1 MESCSFTLSENLDI
15 LALES
20 NMERLLNPYR
30 ITQLFLIAL
39 TWLGLKLNGFD
50 YDASMLYI
58 FISLT
63 ANLALV
69 LFNSGMISTKM
80 ILSFLIYSIALV
92 PAIAYYLLGFKLY
105 SYVNFDHQL
114 TDSVTI
120 EMLWLFYLS
129 SNIYTFIVLARDTK
143 YPDLTKNIS
152 YETRLPFSLICIL
165 VLFFAYLGNTG
176 PTILTVS
183 YEQIIDNRTS
193 LATLAAIASTVF
205 WVDAYAKMR
214 VYVVEKN
221 YFKVKVFWIVTIIMT
236 TWLVLHARR
245 TEAIGIISILLIH
258 QKLLTGKTPYKH
270 IVIALFFGFL
280 LYLIGYLR
288 VAALSEIDIAQ
299 TVDQSLALTF
309 ESGST
314 KTEFANMPSGLGNIT
329 ATMQTSVYH
338 FDYMSK
344 PLLGG
349 STIFTYPIKML
360 PTMLVK
366 GFGLADTD
374 AYYYHNL
381 VLEEYYYNGGCY
393 LYAPAY
399 GNFGTIGL
407 VVASFLM
414 GLMVN
419 WTQRAMR
426 SSNFIKIAIA
436 ATVIFSFIKI
446 CWYNF
451 IPLPKAIV
459 YNLIVL
465 FYVAMIFRKKEV
477 KAETSNIELGIA

>member
-1 MESCSFTLSENLDI
+1 MEKIF
-15 LALES
+15 
-20 NMERLLNPYR
+20 NPYR
-30 ITQLFLIAL
+30 LIQILLIAI
-39 TWLGLKLNGFD
+39 TWFGLRVNNFD

-63 ANLALV
+63 ANLGLV
-69 LFNSGMISTKM
+69 LINSGLISTKM

-114 TDSVTI
+114 NDAVTI

-129 SNIYTFIVLARDTK
+129 SNIYTFMVLAKDSK
-143 YPDLTKNIS
+143 FPDLTKTIS
-152 YETRLPFSLICIL
+152 NETRLPFYFLCFL
-165 VLFFAYLGNTG
+165 VLFFTYIGNSEA
-176 PTILTVS
+176 TILTVS
-183 YEQIIDNRTS
+183 YETIIEERS
-193 LATLAAIASTVF
+193 AIATLAGIAFTVF
-205 WVDAYAKMR
+205 WCDAYAKMR
-214 VYVVEKN
+214 VYVVEQN
-221 YFKVKVFWIVTIIMT
+221 HFKIKVFWIVTIIMT
-236 TWLVLHARR
+236 TWLLLHARR

-258 QKLLTGKTPYKH
+258 QKILTGKTPYKY
-270 IVIALFFGFL
+270 IVIALVLGFL

-288 VAALSEIDIAQ
+288 VSALSDVDLAQ
-299 TVDQSLALTF
+299 TVDKSLSLSF

-338 FDYMSK
+338 FDYMSR
-344 PLLGG
+344 PWLDGA
-349 STIFTYPIKML
+349 TIFSYPIKLL
-360 PTMLVK
+360 PTALVT

-374 AYYYHNL
+374 SYFYHNL

-399 GNFGTIGL
+399 GNFGTSGL
-407 VVASFLM
+407 IIASLLM
-414 GLMVN
+414 GLLVN

-426 SSNFIKIAIA
+426 SSDFLKIAIA
-436 ATVIFSFIKI
+436 TIIVFSFIKI

-451 IPLPKAIV
+451 LPLPKAIL

-465 FYVAMIFRKKEV
+465 FYVAMVFRKKK
-477 KAETSNIELGIA
+477 KADVSNATVGLGIA